1 MTNLSGLSSSLGNSL
16 NSGFLAK
23 GVTAEFHK
31 APGDQK
37 FAVEAPSSR
46 FMDGLGSFL
55 GKTLSG
61 GLALASLGSTIAVP
75 GVSFGLSKLGDATAR
90 SLLNGLLSSN
100 TSSTPSSDI
109 SSLAVNNASTGQMM
123 SRHPYQAQPA
133 SFPGAKF
140 TTSA

>member
-1 MTNLSGLSSSLGNSL
+1 MTNLGGLPSSLGNSL
-16 NSGFLAK
+16 NSSFLAK

-37 FAVEAPSSR
+37 SAAEAPSSS

-61 GLALASLGSTIAVP
+61 GLALASLGSTIVVP
-75 GVSFGLSKLGDATAR
+75 GVSFGLSKLGDATAS
-90 SLLNGLLSSN
+90 SLLHGLLSSN
-100 TSSTPSSDI
+100 SSSTPGPDVGA
-109 SSLAVNNASTGQMM
+109 LAGLNAIKSH
-123 SRHPYQAQPA
+123 HPYQAQPA

-140 TTSA
+140 TTAA